1 VYKQFVSACW
11 RYVLW
16 LVRDA
21 IVVLCMCL
29 FKLVQPCMWVLL
41 CAVLQ
46 FPSSYIARDDEVAE
60 LVLSMADVS
69 TNLVMLTGKCA

>member
-1 VYKQFVSACW
+1 
-11 RYVLW
+11 
-16 LVRDA
+16 
-21 IVVLCMCL
+21 M
-29 FKLVQPCMWVLL
+29 VLL

-69 TNLVMLTGKCA
+69 TNLVMLTGKCAACTLWCKSHS